1 MKFKQVDVI
10 SLKNRPFSRKERED
24 KRPWNEQR
32 PDAYSLIFRVVA
44 VVNGQQFIGLGECR
58 PSRLSDEIMRRSH
71 RHARRIARY
80 LPLLTEALD
89 WKPDDS
95 DSIEDAPRQV
105 HELVQRAVSELF
117 GFADADERRQ
127 RPSPSVFLGLE
138 MALLDVIAKSRSVSL
153 VELTTGSSDGVVK
166 RNVFSDRLKN
176 PETLIKDIRMGNQ
189 VSGWLRLSRRIDTD
203 RAIVLLNFLRQAL
216 MEQSSGIDGVILS
229 AGQRWSAEDW
239 DSFCDAVR
247 LMELNEAGVG
257 KVIIEDPFP
266 EESDAFYL
274 AAFERCKDL
283 PVRVMLSRPVWGC
296 ASLEP
301 LTAYLPHVD
310 LRVTPQKVGGF
321 HETLQLER
329 EAVEAGFQGTIYLGN
344 VPSNTN
350 LNTLALM
357 TLARAMPSCN
367 MFSAGARDDDRVRL
381 VYPAPVERSGEL
393 HFPEGAG
400 WGVNLC
406 RSGVRKRM
414 AALNAYDNDGRVSE
428 WAARKSLLKSV
439 LDDRFVSRPLVQG
452 ESQHSD
458 AAIKSL
464 FQSKR

>member
-24 KRPWNEQR
+24 ERPWNEQR
-32 PDAYSLIFRVVA
+32 PEAYSLVFRVVA
-44 VVNGQQFIGLGECR
+44 VVDGQQFIGLGECR
-58 PSRLSDEIMRRSH
+58 PSRISNEILRRSH

-80 LPLLTEALD
+80 LPILTEALD
-89 WKPDDS
+89 WTLGDS
-95 DSIEDAPRQV
+95 DSLEDAPRQV

-117 GFADADERRQ
+117 GFADTDERRQ
-127 RPSPSVFLGLE
+127 RPTPSIFFGLE
-138 MALLDVIAKSRSVSL
+138 MALLDVIAKSRGMSVA
-153 VELTTGSSDGVVK
+153 EMTTGSSSAVVK

-176 PETLIKDIRMGNQ
+176 PEALIKDIRKGKAL
-189 VSGWLRLSRRIDTD
+189 SGWLRLSRRIDTD
-203 RAIVLLNFLRQAL
+203 RAVVLLNFLRQAL
-216 MEQSSGIDGVILS
+216 AEQSTSIDGVILS

-239 DSFCDAVR
+239 DSFCEAVKP
-247 LMELNEAGVG
+247 MELEEAGVG

-274 AAFERCKDL
+274 TAFERCRDL
-283 PVRVMLSRPVWGC
+283 PVRIMLSRPVWGC

-301 LTAYLPHVD
+301 LSAYLPYVD

-321 HETLQLER
+321 HETLRLEQ
-329 EAVEAGFQGTIYLGN
+329 EAIEAGFQGSIYLGN
-344 VPSNTN
+344 VPSSTN

-357 TLARAMPSCN
+357 TLASAMPSCD
-367 MFSAGARDDDRVRL
+367 MFSAGARDDGRVRL
-381 VYPAPVERSGEL
+381 VYPTPAERSDEL

-400 WGVNLC
+400 WCVNLC

-428 WAARKSLLKSV
+428 WAARKSLMKSV
-439 LDDRFVSRPLVQG
+439 LDDRFVSRPLAQG
-452 ESQHSD
+452 EGEHSD

-464 FQSKR
+464 FQGKR